1 MLRRYLSL
9 LMAPML
15 ATALALAIAAPVRAD
30 DDSDSDSDSDRRSAC
45 PCFTKAE
52 ARGAVRAAFAEVGS
66 ENFVCDSEIDVRG
79 IEKSANADFVVFDG
93 PVGEPGRGRE
103 LDLEASLLTAG
114 SEVQRAFCSVENSD
128 GVLVSED
135 PITEAQA
142 VACVQILGKICLEN
156 LPMAKDDDDDSDSD
170 SDSDSDRS
178 KRSHDDD
185 D

>member
-9 LMAPML
+9 LMAPLL

-52 ARGAVRAAFAEVGS
+52 ARKAVRAAFAEVGS

-103 LDLEASLLTAG
+103 LDLEASLSTAD
-114 SEVQRAFCSVENSD
+114 SEAFCSVENSD
-128 GVLVSED
+128 GVLVRED
-135 PITEAQA
+135 PITEAEA
-142 VACVQILGKICLEN
+142 VACVRILGKICLKN
-156 LPMAKDDDDDSDSD
+156 LPMAKDDDDDDSD

>member
-1 MLRRYLSL
+1 MLRRHLIL
-9 LMAPML
+9 WMVPML
-15 ATALALAIAAPVRAD
+15 ATALALAIAAPVRAHDDDD
-30 DDSDSDSDSDRRSAC
+30 DDSDRRGAC

-52 ARGAVRAAFAEVGS
+52 ARKAVRAAFAEVGS

-114 SEVQRAFCSVENSD
+114 SEVERAFCSVENRD
-128 GVLVSED
+128 GVLVRKDEL
-135 PITEAQA
+135 TEAEA
-142 VACVQILGKICLEN
+142 VACVRILGKICLKN
-156 LPMAKDDDDDSDSD
+156 LPMAKDDDDDD

-178 KRSHDDD
+178 SKK
-185 D
+185 

>member
-1 MLRRYLSL
+1 MLLQRYLDL
-9 LMAPML
+9 LMAPIL
-15 ATALALAIAAPVRAD
+15 ATALALAIAAPVRAHDDDD
-30 DDSDSDSDSDRRSAC
+30 DDSDRRRAC

-52 ARGAVRAAFAEVGS
+52 ARRAVRAAFAEVGS

-114 SEVQRAFCSVENSD
+114 SEVQRAFCSVENSE
-128 GVLVSED
+128 GVLVGED

>member
-1 MLRRYLSL
+1 MLLQRYLDL
-9 LMAPML
+9 LMAPIL
-15 ATALALAIAAPVRAD
+15 ATALALAIAAPVRAHDDDD
-30 DDSDSDSDSDRRSAC
+30 DDSDRRRAC

-52 ARGAVRAAFAEVGS
+52 ARRAVRTAFAEVGS

-114 SEVQRAFCSVENSD
+114 MQRGFCSVENGD
-128 GVLVSED
+128 GFLVRED
-135 PITEAQA
+135 QLTEAEA

-156 LPMAKDDDDDSDSD
+156 LPMA
-170 SDSDSDRS
+170 
-178 KRSHDDD
+178 
-185 D
+185 

>member
-9 LMAPML
+9 FMAPML

-52 ARGAVRAAFAEVGS
+52 ARRAVRAAFAEVGS
-66 ENFVCDSEIDVRG
+66 ENFVCDSEIDVRAT
-79 IEKSANADFVVFDG
+79 EKSANADFVVFDG

-114 SEVQRAFCSVENSD
+114 SEVQRAFCSVENGD
-128 GVLVSED
+128 GVLVRED
-135 PITEAQA
+135 PLTEAQA

-156 LPMAKDDDDDSDSD
+156 LPMAKDDEDDDSD

>member
-52 ARGAVRAAFAEVGS
+52 ARRAVRAAFAEVGS
-66 ENFVCDSEIDVRG
+66 ENFVCNSKIDVRG

-93 PVGEPGRGRE
+93 PVAEPGFGRE
-103 LDLEASLLTAG
+103 LDLEASLPTAD
-114 SEVQRAFCSVENSD
+114 SEAFCSVENGD
-128 GVLVSED
+128 GVLVRED
-135 PITEAQA
+135 ELTEAEA

-156 LPMAKDDDDDSDSD
+156 LPMAKDDDEDSD

-178 KRSHDDD
+178 SKK
-185 D
+185 